1 MTFDV
6 TGLTLGHRRA
16 STYQYFRRRSS
27 RSVPGMPL
35 NTCRLKSFG
44 FSFRPNRNSRYPTH
58 RQPPWLHARP
68 ILRRAPTIVNL
79 TVKRRY
85 LTEPEVERLMDCARK
100 HGRYGH
106 RDATMILVAYR
117 HGLRASEV
125 CDLQWQQIELSEGR
139 LHVHR
144 VKNGIP
150 SVHPIRGDEMRA
162 LRKLRRDYPKE
173 AYVFVSERGGPM
185 SPIGFHRLIQRVGEA
200 AKVPFPIH
208 PHMLRHACGFKLAND
223 GHDTRALQHYLG
235 HKNIQHTVRYT
246 EMAPD
251 RFKNFWR

>member
-1 MTFDV
+1 MKP
-6 TGLTLGHRRA
+6 A
-16 STYQYFRRRSS
+16 SRKRT
-27 RSVPGMPL
+27 
-35 NTCRLKSFG
+35 
-44 FSFRPNRNSRYPTH
+44 PN
-58 RQPPWLHARP
+58 
-68 ILRRAPTIVNL
+68 IVNL

-85 LTEPEVERLMDCARK
+85 LTEREVERLMDCARK

-106 RDATMILVAYR
+106 RDATMILVVYR
-117 HGLRASEV
+117 HRRLWGSRAVACAALAS
-125 CDLQWQQIELSEGR
+125 R
-139 LHVHR
+139 HR
-144 VKNGIP
+144 GCTLGN
-150 SVHPIRGDEMRA
+150 
-162 LRKLRRDYPKE
+162 
-173 AYVFVSERGGPM
+173 VFVSERGGPI

-200 AKVPFPIH
+200 AKMPFPIH